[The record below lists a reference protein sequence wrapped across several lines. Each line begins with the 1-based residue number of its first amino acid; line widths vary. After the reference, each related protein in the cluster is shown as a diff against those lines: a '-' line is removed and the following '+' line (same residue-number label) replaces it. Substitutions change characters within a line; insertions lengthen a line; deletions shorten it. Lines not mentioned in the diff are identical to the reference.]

1 MKINPVKVFQKISS
15 IAIVQ
20 LSVYAMNM
28 FVQQNIAKSAANWSM
43 YQYHMCSSDLVYVD
57 KNCT

>member
-28 FVQQNIAKSAANWSM
+28 FVQQNIAKSAAN
-43 YQYHMCSSDLVYVD
+43 
-57 KNCT
+57 